1 MHKGDHESG
10 LLKQWPTFDIT
21 SSIWSHVGAHV
32 DKVKSHLIQSAL
44 ENIAELH
51 DLHHFES
58 DAEHLESID
67 SLVRK

>member
-1 MHKGDHESG
+1 MHKGDHERG
-10 LLKQWPTFDIT
+10 WLKQWPTFDIT
-21 SSIWSHVGAHV
+21 SSVWYHVGAHV

-51 DLHHFES
+51 DLHRFES
-58 DAEHLESID
+58 DPERLEFID